1 MAMKKPYMF
10 LNMVIPDPKS
20 PGKSLDVFLR
30 PLIDE
35 LKLLWHEGVW
45 THDANFNQNFQMRA
59 ALLWTISDFP
69 AYGMLSGWSTHGRM
83 SCPYCM
89 ENSKAFIL
97 QHGGKPSFFDCHRQF
112 LPINHPY
119 RRQKD
124 KFRKGFIE
132 KTPSPSRMTEKNVFD
147 NIFYTVMD
155 VNGKSKDNIKARQD
169 LKVYCNHPELELL
182 YNNGKVYKPKAT
194 YSLNKEQKRS
204 ICQWLKDLRFP
215 DGYASNIAQSDALTE
230 LSHFFRDITAT
241 TLTEENMNILE
252 KNIVES
258 ICKMEKIFPPGFFD
272 SMEHLPIHLAY
283 EAKVGGPVQYHWM
296 YPFERYLF
304 DLKKKVKNKASV
316 EGSIVE
322 AYLIEEISS
331 FCSHYFEPSISTRLN
346 RVPRNDDGG
355 HVEPM
360 GRLSIFTHAG
370 RPFGQLEH
378 GRMLSNEEYCAAH
391 LYVLLNC
398 PEIDP
403 FIDDQEIE
411 QMRERELANWLKD
424 YVGRNEVDNYI
435 YQIAQGPSRKVQSY
449 KGYFVNGFKFHRH
462 DYGRERKTLNSG
474 VWVKG
479 SCYNEY
485 ESDYYGL
492 LNEVLE
498 LEYFGEKNKIIL
510 FKCEW
515 FDTNRGVRVHPQHG
529 LVEINV
535 KLRLASSDP
544 FILAQQAHQ
553 VCYIKYPKINKV
565 RVDWCAVFKTKARS
579 TYNIGP
585 SMVNNNSNE
594 QNSND
599 VAYQEDD
606 VSRPQEIVSTTELD
620 DPTMLLDSSSMVEV
634 DVNELQQVQQPLE
647 VVEDEDEDVEEKEE
661 GEDEEEEEDTEESD
675 DDLEVDGID
684 SDDDVNLE
692 DDSE

>member
-1 MAMKKPYMF
+1 MGNDYEIFKKSVSGELQRLSRALERMTYKHGKD
-10 LNMVIPDPKS
+10 NVIADALS
-20 PGKSLDVFLR
+20 R
-30 PLIDE
+30 RYALINAVSS
-35 LKLLWHEGVW
+35 KLLGFAHVKDLQAKSKSMPHDLYMPLPVPSSPWMDISMDFVLGLLRTRRGRDSIFVVVDRFSKMAHFIPCHKTDDAINVADLFFREVVRLHGVPR
-45 THDANFNQNFQMRA
+45 TIVSDRDTNHHFPLLSSPYRSILLLA
-59 ALLWTISDFP
+59 AVAVAAATVVPRLSRVAAPLCSCCCCRGCAAIAGAATAAAPPLPLTAVATADRRHSMIFDSHFRETIPNISD
-69 AYGMLSGWSTHGRM
+69 
-83 SCPYCM
+83 
-89 ENSKAFIL
+89 
-97 QHGGKPSFFDCHRQF
+97 QQ
-112 LPINHPY
+112 
-119 RRQKD
+119 
-124 KFRKGFIE
+124 
-132 KTPSPSRMTEKNVFD
+132 
-147 NIFYTVMD
+147 
-155 VNGKSKDNIKARQD
+155 
-169 LKVYCNHPELELL
+169 
-182 YNNGKVYKPKAT
+182 
-194 YSLNKEQKRS
+194 
-204 ICQWLKDLRFP
+204 
-215 DGYASNIAQSDALTE
+215 
-230 LSHFFRDITAT
+230 
-241 TLTEENMNILE
+241 
-252 KNIVES
+252 
-258 ICKMEKIFPPGFFD
+258 
-272 SMEHLPIHLAY
+272 
-283 EAKVGGPVQYHWM
+283 
-296 YPFERYLF
+296 
-304 DLKKKVKNKASV
+304 
-316 EGSIVE
+316 
-322 AYLIEEISS
+322 
-331 FCSHYFEPSISTRLN
+331 
-346 RVPRNDDGG
+346 
-355 HVEPM
+355 
-360 GRLSIFTHAG
+360 
-370 RPFGQLEH
+370 
-378 GRMLSNEEYCAAH
+378 
-391 LYVLLNC
+391 
-398 PEIDP
+398 
-403 FIDDQEIE
+403 IE

-424 YVGRNEVDNYI
+424 YVGRNEVDNCI

-498 LEYFGEKNKIIL
+498 LEYFGEKNKIII

-553 VCYIKYPKINKV
+553 DCYIKYPKINKV

-606 VSRPQEIVSTTELD
+606 VSRPQEIVPTTELD

-647 VVEDEDEDVEEKEE
+647 VVEDEDEDVEEEEE

>member
-1 MAMKKPYMF
+1 MIF
-10 LNMVIPDPKS
+10 DSHFRETIP
-20 PGKSLDVFLR
+20 
-30 PLIDE
+30 
-35 LKLLWHEGVW
+35 
-45 THDANFNQNFQMRA
+45 N
-59 ALLWTISDFP
+59 ISD
-69 AYGMLSGWSTHGRM
+69 
-83 SCPYCM
+83 
-89 ENSKAFIL
+89 
-97 QHGGKPSFFDCHRQF
+97 QQ
-112 LPINHPY
+112 
-119 RRQKD
+119 
-124 KFRKGFIE
+124 
-132 KTPSPSRMTEKNVFD
+132 
-147 NIFYTVMD
+147 
-155 VNGKSKDNIKARQD
+155 
-169 LKVYCNHPELELL
+169 
-182 YNNGKVYKPKAT
+182 
-194 YSLNKEQKRS
+194 
-204 ICQWLKDLRFP
+204 
-215 DGYASNIAQSDALTE
+215 
-230 LSHFFRDITAT
+230 
-241 TLTEENMNILE
+241 
-252 KNIVES
+252 
-258 ICKMEKIFPPGFFD
+258 
-272 SMEHLPIHLAY
+272 
-283 EAKVGGPVQYHWM
+283 
-296 YPFERYLF
+296 
-304 DLKKKVKNKASV
+304 
-316 EGSIVE
+316 
-322 AYLIEEISS
+322 
-331 FCSHYFEPSISTRLN
+331 
-346 RVPRNDDGG
+346 
-355 HVEPM
+355 
-360 GRLSIFTHAG
+360 
-370 RPFGQLEH
+370 
-378 GRMLSNEEYCAAH
+378 
-391 LYVLLNC
+391 
-398 PEIDP
+398 
-403 FIDDQEIE
+403 IE

-424 YVGRNEVDNYI
+424 YVGRNEVDNCI

-606 VSRPQEIVSTTELD
+606 VSRPQEIVPTTELD

-647 VVEDEDEDVEEKEE
+647 VVEDEDEDVEEEEE

>member
-1 MAMKKPYMF
+1 MSAFAVVYRKISTHTVDLIALPTDF
-10 LNMVIPDPKS
+10 HNNIAANNLTNQH
-20 PGKSLDVFLR
+20 LDVF
-30 PLIDE
+30 
-35 LKLLWHEGVW
+35 KQLL
-45 THDANFNQNFQMRA
+45 
-59 ALLWTISDFP
+59 LLP
-69 AYGMLSGWSTHGRM
+69 RLCRHCWS
-83 SCPYCM
+83 
-89 ENSKAFIL
+89 
-97 QHGGKPSFFDCHRQF
+97 CHRCR
-112 LPINHPY
+112 HH
-119 RRQKD
+119 RCHCRS
-124 KFRKGFIE
+124 
-132 KTPSPSRMTEKNVFD
+132 SP
-147 NIFYTVMD
+147 
-155 VNGKSKDNIKARQD
+155 
-169 LKVYCNHPELELL
+169 LH
-182 YNNGKVYKPKAT
+182 
-194 YSLNKEQKRS
+194 
-204 ICQWLKDLRFP
+204 
-215 DGYASNIAQSDALTE
+215 
-230 LSHFFRDITAT
+230 
-241 TLTEENMNILE
+241 
-252 KNIVES
+252 
-258 ICKMEKIFPPGFFD
+258 
-272 SMEHLPIHLAY
+272 
-283 EAKVGGPVQYHWM
+283 
-296 YPFERYLF
+296 
-304 DLKKKVKNKASV
+304 
-316 EGSIVE
+316 
-322 AYLIEEISS
+322 
-331 FCSHYFEPSISTRLN
+331 
-346 RVPRNDDGG
+346 
-355 HVEPM
+355 
-360 GRLSIFTHAG
+360 
-370 RPFGQLEH
+370 
-378 GRMLSNEEYCAAH
+378 
-391 LYVLLNC
+391 
-398 PEIDP
+398 
-403 FIDDQEIE
+403 
-411 QMRERELANWLKD
+411 
-424 YVGRNEVDNYI
+424 VGRNEVDNCI

-492 LNEVLE
+492 LNDVLE
-498 LEYFGEKNKIIL
+498 LEYFGEKNKIII

-599 VAYQEDD
+599 IAYQEDD
-606 VSRPQEIVSTTELD
+606 VSRPQEIVPTTELD

-647 VVEDEDEDVEEKEE
+647 VVEDEDEDVEEEEE

-675 DDLEVDGID
+675 DNLEVDGID